1 MSEKNAPKEPV
12 KDAPL
17 LSFATRS
24 LSNRKPTRFNWKP
37 NSKERAYL
45 ARVLD
50 LQAVNALSLIGELR
64 PLGRQD
70 FELKAE
76 LIADITQSCVITL
89 APVPAKISESV
100 ERRYV
105 INWEEPTADEFEISA
120 EDISEPMPET
130 IDIREVAREALSL
143 ALPPYPRAENA
154 ELGEA
159 VFAEAGTEA
168 MKDEDLRPFAAL
180 ASLLK
185 NGNQGD
191 GNS

>member
-1 MSEKNAPKEPV
+1 MSEKTAPKEPA
-12 KDAPL
+12 KEAPVH
-17 LSFATRS
+17 SFATRS
-24 LSNRKPTRFNWKP
+24 LSNRKPTRFAWKP
-37 NSKERAYL
+37 NAKERAYL
-45 ARVLD
+45 AKALD

-64 PLGRQD
+64 PFGRQD

-76 LIADITQSCVITL
+76 LTADVTQSCVITL

-105 INWEEPTADEFEISA
+105 FGWQEPEADEFEISA
-120 EDISEPMPET
+120 DDISEPLPEV
-130 IDIREVAREALSL
+130 IDIRDVAREALSL

-154 ELGEA
+154 ALGEA
-159 VFAEAGTEA
+159 VFAEPGTEA

>member
-1 MSEKNAPKEPV
+1 MSDKPAPKEPA
-12 KDAPL
+12 KDAPAL
-17 LSFATRS
+17 VFATRS

-45 ARVLD
+45 ARALD
-50 LQAVNALSLIGELR
+50 LQAVNSMSFTGELR
-64 PLGRQD
+64 PFGKQD

-76 LIADITQSCVITL
+76 LVADVTQSCVITL
-89 APVPAKISESV
+89 APVPAQISEPV

-105 INWEEPTADEFEISA
+105 LGWQEPEADEFEISA
-120 EDISEPMPET
+120 EDISEPLPDT
-130 IDIREVAREALSL
+130 IDLRDIAREALSL
-143 ALPPYPRAENA
+143 ALPPYPRAQNA

-159 VFAEAGTEA
+159 VFAEPGTEA
-168 MKDEDLRPFAAL
+168 MKDDDLRPFAAL